1 VVERHELLTKGKHIM
16 NDFDHDCFGCS
27 REYFQ
32 MSKECF
38 RLRKRIKALRRA
50 LRYIKRLISNN
61 EPYESIELVCNK
73 ALNKEMKNARK

>member
-1 VVERHELLTKGKHIM
+1 MSEVDAE
-16 NDFDHDCFGCS
+16 CFGCA

-38 RLRKRIKALRRA
+38 RLRKRIKAQRRA

-61 EPYESIELVCNK
+61 EPYESIEIVCNK
-73 ALNKEMKNARK
+73 ALNKEMRNARK